1 MKSHGWIALMA
12 GAALGTGCASQG
24 MEPALAQPGT
34 GKRIDAR
41 TLPYVRSVDERF
53 QSFQVGFSHLT
64 GGETWKSYDAVPT
77 DRQAGNVAAIRE
89 ARARA
94 DLMNPRLRT
103 LTAALSPLYIRYSG
117 TTANSVYF
125 QDNEEPALAKA
136 PAGYTVVLT
145 RDGWRGA
152 VAFAKAVNAKIL
164 TSFTNSDGV
173 RDGQH
178 AWTPKMAAPWLA
190 FNKSIGG
197 EIYAAELFNEPNAP
211 DPGVAPKGHTAAEY
225 ARDYAAFSAF
235 MRRAAPEIKLA
246 GPGVARL
253 GIPIPSMDGVT
264 AQDYASAT
272 PNPKFD
278 IFSYHFYPGL
288 AQRCAPAN
296 SPQGISADRALS
308 EDWLGRTDKVLE
320 GQKAV
325 RDRYAPGAPI
335 WITETGGGACGGLTW
350 QPTFLDVFRYI
361 DTNGRNAK
369 NGVDAMFTHALISG
383 SNGVIDEK
391 TFQPNASYWGA
402 VLWRRLMGTKV
413 LDAGPRQ
420 DGLHVYA
427 HCLRGT
433 RGGVAVVAL
442 NLTDAATAIDFTQ
455 PADVYALTAP
465 ELQSKTVLLNGRAL
479 ALGAGD
485 TMPAMPAKRIASG
498 GVELSPMSVNF
509 IALPNARNGACS
521 R

>member
-1 MKSHGWIALMA
+1 MKRRGLIALA
-12 GAALGTGCASQG
+12 SLSALGAGCAPHAIEG
-24 MEPALAQPGT
+24 TPVQPGT
-34 GKRIDAR
+34 GVSINAR
-41 TLPYVRSVDERF
+41 TLPFVRSTDERF

-94 DLMNPRLRT
+94 DLANPRLRT

-125 QDNEEPALAKA
+125 QDNDEPALAKA
-136 PAGYTVVLT
+136 PAGFTVVLT
-145 RDGWRGA
+145 REGWRGA
-152 VAFAKAVNAKIL
+152 VDFAKAVNAKIL
-164 TSFTNSDGV
+164 TSFANSDGV
-173 RDGQH
+173 RDAQH
-178 AWTPKMAAPWLA
+178 GWTPKMAATWLA
-190 FNKSIGG
+190 FDKSIGG
-197 EIYAAELFNEPNAP
+197 HIYAAELFNEPNAP
-211 DPGVAPKGHTAAEY
+211 DPGVAPKGHTAAEF

-235 MRRAAPEIKLA
+235 MKRSAPGIKLA

-264 AQDYASAT
+264 AQDYASAS

-308 EDWLGRTDKVLE
+308 EEWLGRTDRIVRE
-320 GQKAV
+320 QKEV
-325 RDRYAPGAPI
+325 RNRYAPGAPL

-350 QPTFLDVFRYI
+350 QPTFLDMFRYI

-391 TFQPNASYWGA
+391 TFQPNASYWAA

-413 LDAGPRQ
+413 LDAGARQ
-420 DGLHVYA
+420 EGLHLYA
-427 HCLRGT
+427 HCQRGT
-433 RGGVAVVAL
+433 RGGVAIVAI
-442 NLTDAATAIDFTQ
+442 NLKNAAVTLDLAG
-455 PADVYALTAP
+455 PADVYALTSP
-465 ELQSKTVLLNGRAL
+465 ELQSKTVLLNGQAL

-485 TMPAMPAKRIASG
+485 RLPAMPGLRNASG
-498 GVELSPMSVNF
+498 RVELAPTSVNF
-509 IALPNARNGACS
+509 VTLPQARNAACS